1 MATYDSSYLLAMFN
15 RKAGRPSTDAIS
27 DADKYAELSESQNR
41 IIAMMSTVAPDSLY
55 QQDATADLPQLETV
69 DNQVFT
75 FGEDDNDYPIFPISA
90 RIYANLGDIPNRP
103 WLEGVD
109 YIREGTQIRI
119 PNNRTYAGTLYWQG
133 IVNPPDIDA
142 NHQPSLFPEAAREL
156 IVFDAV
162 ENFALNYL
170 RQPDL
175 AGAMGAAF
183 QKAWGVW
190 CTVWRKQ
197 FRHGGA
203 VRVNGLVS
211 SSLRIL

>member
-1 MATYDSSYLLAMFN
+1 MATYDSAYLLAMFN

-109 YIREGTQIRI
+109 FIREGTQIRI
-119 PNNRTYAGTLYWQG
+119 PNNRTYSGTLYWQG

-142 NHQPSLFPEAAREL
+142 NHQPSMFPEAAREL

-170 RQPDL
+170 R
-175 AGAMGAAF
+175 
-183 QKAWGVW
+183 
-190 CTVWRKQ
+190 
-197 FRHGGA
+197 
-203 VRVNGLVS
+203 
-211 SSLRIL
+211 